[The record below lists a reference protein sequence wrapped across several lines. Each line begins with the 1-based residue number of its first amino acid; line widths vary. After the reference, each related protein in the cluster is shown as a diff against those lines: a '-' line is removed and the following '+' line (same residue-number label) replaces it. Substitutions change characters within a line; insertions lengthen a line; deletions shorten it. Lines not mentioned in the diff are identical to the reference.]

1 MHTAAS
7 NSADSGD
14 TRPSAQQKGSQET
27 LTGATA
33 DRTPSNGLGG
43 LPSSIVQAGHALGVA
58 QAAQSA
64 QAKARDDVKS
74 ISAALT
80 SIANAL
86 HTVTLKLGD
95 AVEGTYA
102 SEAGDPRVE
111 LLAETLYMARR
122 GDRELATIAEKLR
135 HLDQS
140 VQSSQSSLGTLERE
154 REMLAMLYRVAQ
166 ELNSTLDLET
176 VLSRV
181 MDKVIEVVKA
191 DRGFLLLYNQSAGRL
206 EYTIARDKDRQP
218 MPERE
223 YKTISTT
230 IIQQVWG
237 SKVPIVTVNAPED
250 QRFAGD
256 SIRTYD
262 IRSVLCAPL
271 LIQKRSLGIV
281 YVDNRHIA
289 NPYTAEHLD
298 LLAACCNQAAIAID
312 NARKVREITEI
323 KNLLGNIFRSIA
335 SGVITLDING
345 QIQLLNLAAEKIFCL
360 SASDVSGQDFQ
371 QIFERLGQDKIIEA
385 VGRAKIEDSTIL
397 NREVDCELPNRG
409 KVALSI
415 NISPLRDHENKE
427 TGLVMA
433 VEDLTE
439 LRTWRDAATNIKRIF
454 QRYVHPSVVEE
465 LMSNPK
471 AVELG
476 GQTKEVSILFADIR
490 GYTALSDGRRSEEV
504 VEMLNDYLQILTEAI
519 WEEQGTLTM
528 FQGDAIMAIF
538 NAPLPQQDHA
548 LRAVRA
554 ALGMRSAIEKRQW
567 QNNPALPEARYNI
580 RVHYG
585 IGVNTGLATV
595 GNIGSRDRLQNYTA
609 IGDAVNIASRL
620 QSNSADN
627 EIIINET
634 TYDLVKAYFDCLKL
648 EPLSVK
654 NKREPLTVYKV
665 RGLKGSSSLQP

>member
-1 MHTAAS
+1 MQIATSH
-7 NSADSGD
+7 SADSGD
-14 TRPSAQQKGSQET
+14 SQSSAQQQGTQET
-27 LTGATA
+27 HASTTS

-43 LPSSIVQAGHALGVA
+43 LPTSIVQVGRALEAA

-86 HTVTLKLGD
+86 HTVTMKLGD

-122 GDRELATIAEKLR
+122 GDRELAIIAEKLR
-135 HLDQS
+135 QLDQS
-140 VQSSQSSLGTLERE
+140 VQSSQSSIDTLQRG

-176 VLSRV
+176 VLGRV
-181 MDKVIEVVKA
+181 MDKVIEIVGA
-191 DRGFLLLYNQSAGRL
+191 DRGFLLLYNPSTHQL
-206 EYTIARDKDRQP
+206 EYTIARDKKREP
-218 MPERE
+218 LPERE
-223 YKTISTT
+223 YKTISTS
-230 IIQQVWG
+230 IIQQVWRT
-237 SKVPIVTVNAPED
+237 KIPVVADNAQTD
-250 QRFAGD
+250 QRISAP
-256 SIRTYD
+256 SIHVHD

-281 YVDNRHIA
+281 YVDNRHFV
-289 NPYTAEHLD
+289 NPYTPEHLD

-312 NARKVREITEI
+312 NARKVREITEF
-323 KNLLGNIFRSIA
+323 KNLLDNIFRSIA
-335 SGVITLDING
+335 SGVITLDTRG
-345 QIQLLNLAAEKIFCL
+345 QIQLLNRAAESIFRL
-360 SASDVSGQDFQ
+360 SASDVLGQDFQ
-371 QIFERLGQDKIIEA
+371 QVFAALGQEKLIET
-385 VGRAKIEDSTIL
+385 VERAKLDDSTIL
-397 NREVDCELPNRG
+397 NREVDCELPTRG
-409 KVALSI
+409 KVALSV
-415 NISPLRDHENKE
+415 NISPLRDEHNKE

-538 NAPLPQQDHA
+538 NAPLPQEDHA
-548 LRAVRA
+548 VRAVRA

-567 QNNPALPEARYNI
+567 QNNPDLPEVRYGI
-580 RVHYG
+580 RVRYG

-595 GNIGSRDRLQNYTA
+595 GNIGSRERLQNYTA

-627 EIIINET
+627 EIIINQS
-634 TYDLVKAYFDCLKL
+634 TYDLVHPYFDCIKL

-665 RGLKGSSSLQP
+665 RGPKGPAGSK

>member
-1 MHTAAS
+1 MQIAMS

-14 TRPSAQQKGSQET
+14 SQPSAQQRDTQET
-27 LTGATA
+27 RFSTAT
-33 DRTPSNGLGG
+33 DRPSSNDLGG
-43 LPSSIVQAGHALGVA
+43 LHTSIIEAGHALEAA

-74 ISAALT
+74 ISSALT

-86 HTVTLKLGD
+86 HTVTMKLGD

-140 VQSSQSSLGTLERE
+140 VQTSQSSIGTLQRE
-154 REMLAMLYRVAQ
+154 REMLATLYRVAQ

-176 VLSRV
+176 VLGRV
-181 MDKVIEVVKA
+181 MDKVIEVVGA
-191 DRGFLLLYNQSAGRL
+191 DRGFLLLYNQAARQL
-206 EYTIARDKDRQP
+206 EFTIARDQKSQP
-218 MPERE
+218 LPKRDYE
-223 YKTISTT
+223 TISTT
-230 IIQQVWG
+230 IIQQVWRT
-237 SKVPIVTVNAPED
+237 KMPIVTVNAPED
-250 QRFAGD
+250 HRFPGE
-256 SIRTYD
+256 SIRTHD

-289 NPYTAEHLD
+289 NPYTTEHLD

-312 NARKVREITEI
+312 NARKVREITEFR
-323 KNLLGNIFRSIA
+323 NLLDNIFRSIA
-335 SGVITLDING
+335 SGVITLDTRG
-345 QIQLLNLAAEKIFCL
+345 QIQLLNRAAESIFLL
-360 SASDVSGQDFQ
+360 SANEV
-371 QIFERLGQDKIIEA
+371 LGQDYQRVFADLGQEKLIEA
-385 VGRAKIEDSTIL
+385 IERAKNDDSTIL
-397 NREVDCELPNRG
+397 NREVDCELPQRG

-415 NISPLRDHENKE
+415 NISPLRDQENKE

-439 LRTWRDAATNIKRIF
+439 LRSWRDAATNIKRIF

-538 NAPLPQQDHA
+538 NAPLPQEDHA
-548 LRAVRA
+548 VRAVRA
-554 ALGMRSAIEKRQW
+554 ALGMRTAIEKRQW
-567 QNNPALPEARYNI
+567 QNNPNLPEARYGI
-580 RVHYG
+580 RVRYG

-595 GNIGSRDRLQNYTA
+595 GNIGSRERLQNYTA

-620 QSNSADN
+620 QSSSSDN
-627 EIIINET
+627 EIIINES
-634 TYDLVKAYFDCLKL
+634 TYSLVQAYFDCIKL

-665 RGLKGSSSLQP
+665 RGFKDSSSLK

>member
-1 MHTAAS
+1 MQIATP

-14 TRPSAQQKGSQET
+14 SQPSAQQRGTQET
-27 LTGATA
+27 RASTPS
-33 DRTPSNGLGG
+33 DRSPSNGLGG
-43 LPSSIVQAGHALGVA
+43 LPTSIVQVGRALEVA

-86 HTVTLKLGD
+86 HTVTMKLGD

-135 HLDQS
+135 QLDQS
-140 VQSSQSSLGTLERE
+140 VQSSQSSIDTLQRG

-181 MDKVIEVVKA
+181 MDKVIEIVGA
-191 DRGFLLLYNQSAGRL
+191 DRGFLLLYNPSTHQL
-206 EYTIARDKDRQP
+206 EYTIARDKKREP
-218 MPERE
+218 LPERE
-223 YKTISTT
+223 YKTISTS
-230 IIQQVWG
+230 IIQQVWRT
-237 SKVPIVTVNAPED
+237 KIPVVADNAQTD
-250 QRFAGD
+250 QRISAP
-256 SIRTYD
+256 SIHVHD

-281 YVDNRHIA
+281 YVDNRHFV

-312 NARKVREITEI
+312 NARKVREITEF
-323 KNLLGNIFRSIA
+323 KNLLDNIFRSIA
-335 SGVITLDING
+335 SGVITLDTRG
-345 QIQLLNLAAEKIFCL
+345 QIQLLNRAAESIFRL
-360 SASDVSGQDFQ
+360 SASDVLGQDFQ
-371 QIFERLGQDKIIEA
+371 QVFAALGQEKLIET
-385 VGRAKIEDSTIL
+385 VERAKLDDSTIL
-397 NREVDCELPNRG
+397 NREVDCELPTRG

-415 NISPLRDHENKE
+415 NISPLRDEYNKE

-538 NAPLPQQDHA
+538 NAPLPQEDHA
-548 LRAVRA
+548 VRAVRA
-554 ALGMRSAIEKRQW
+554 ALGMRRAIEERQW
-567 QNNPALPEARYNI
+567 KNDPTLPEARYGI
-580 RVHYG
+580 RVRYG

-595 GNIGSRDRLQNYTA
+595 GNIGSRERLQNYTA

-627 EIIINET
+627 EIIINQS
-634 TYDLVKAYFDCLKL
+634 TYELVQEYFDCIQL

-654 NKREPLTVYKV
+654 NKREPLIVYKV
-665 RGLKGSSSLQP
+665 RGPKASAGLK

>member
-1 MHTAAS
+1 MQIATP

-14 TRPSAQQKGSQET
+14 SQPSTRPSGSQET
-27 LTGATA
+27 RSGTTA
-33 DRTPSNGLGG
+33 DRAISNGFGG
-43 LPSSIVQAGHALGVA
+43 LLSNIVQAGRAVEVA

-74 ISAALT
+74 ISFALT

-86 HTVTLKLGD
+86 HTVTMKLGD

-122 GDRELATIAEKLR
+122 GDRELAVIAEKLR

-140 VQSSQSSLGTLERE
+140 VQSSQSSIGTLERE

-176 VLSRV
+176 VLGRV
-181 MDKVIEVVKA
+181 MDKVIEIVGA
-191 DRGFLLLYNQSAGRL
+191 DRGFLLLYNQSSHQL
-206 EYTIARDKDRQP
+206 EYTIARDKQRQP
-218 MPERE
+218 MPKKE
-223 YKTISTT
+223 YETISTS
-230 IIQQVWG
+230 IIQQVWRT
-237 SKVPIVTVNAPED
+237 KVPIVTVNAPED
-250 QRFAGD
+250 QRIVSK
-256 SIRTYD
+256 SIHTYD

-271 LIQKRSLGIV
+271 VIQKRNIGIV

-312 NARKVREITEI
+312 NARKVREITEF
-323 KNLLGNIFRSIA
+323 KNLLDNIFRSIA
-335 SGVITLDING
+335 SGVITLDTKG
-345 QIQLLNLAAEKIFCL
+345 QIQLLNLAAERIFHL

-371 QIFERLGQDKIIEA
+371 QVFERLGQDKIIEA
-385 VGRAKIEDSTIL
+385 VDRAKADDSTIL

-415 NISPLRDHENKE
+415 NISPLRDQENKE

-439 LRTWRDAATNIKRIF
+439 LRNWRDAATRIKDIF

-504 VEMLNDYLQILTEAI
+504 VELLNAYLDILTEEI
-519 WEEQGTLTM
+519 WKEQGTLTM
-528 FQGDAIMAIF
+528 FQGDALMAIF

-548 LRAVRA
+548 VRAVRA
-554 ALGMRSAIEKRQW
+554 ALGMRRAIEERQW
-567 QNNPALPEARYNI
+567 HNNPDYPEAKYGI
-580 RVHYG
+580 RVRYG

-595 GNIGSRDRLQNYTA
+595 GNIGSRERLQNYTA
-609 IGDAVNIASRL
+609 MGDAVNIASRL
-620 QSNSADN
+620 QSNSSDN
-627 EIIINET
+627 EIIINHT
-634 TYDLVKAYFDCLKL
+634 TYEQVQAYFDCLKL

-665 RGLKGSSSLQP
+665 RGLRGSSSL